1 MAPLGLLAIGE
12 RGEILS
18 IRGGSGIPAAGT
30 NKLLCHVEEIGLR
43 AGKVVEMLSNGARGS
58 LLVKVDESR
67 IALGRGMAMK
77 IMVRRIVE

>member
-18 IRGGSGIPAAGT
+18 IRSRSGTPAAGT

-43 AGKVVEMLSNGARGS
+43 AGKVVEILSNGGRGS
-58 LLVKVDESR
+58 LIIKVAESR
-67 IALGRGMAMK
+67 IVLGRGLTMR
-77 IMVRRIVE
+77 IIVRRIA